1 VHTYQTVIVEKT
13 PDKVATITLNRPER
27 MNSFNLAMLDDFKAF
42 WTDVREDLNV
52 NAIVIRASE
61 GRAFCTG
68 VDVKE
73 SKGVVRSDNN
83 VWLEESPFHSLGAKA
98 NRCWKPVI
106 SAVHGLAAGGA
117 FYMLNES
124 DITICSDD
132 AEFFDP
138 HTTYGMVAAL
148 EPIGAVYKM
157 PLGEIMRMVL
167 MGLDE
172 RISAATALRIGLVS
186 EVVAKDALW
195 SRAHELAAKIA
206 AKPPAAIQGSV
217 RAVWESLEVPR
228 SAAMHRGL
236 AYPQIGNAIGESEID
251 RATIMA
257 GGKAFELR

>member
-1 VHTYQTVIVEKT
+1 MHTYQTVLVEKT

-42 WTDVREDLNV
+42 WEDVRADTSV
-52 NAIVIRASE
+52 NAIVIRAAD

-73 SKGVVRSDNN
+73 STGVTRSDNN

-106 SAVHGLAAGGA
+106 SAVHGMAAGGA

-124 DITICSDD
+124 DITICSED
-132 AEFFDP
+132 ATFFDP
-138 HTTYGMVAAL
+138 HTTYGMVASL

-172 RISAATALRIGLVS
+172 RISAQSALRMGLVT
-186 EVVAKDALW
+186 EVVARDALW
-195 SRAHELAAKIA
+195 ARAHELAAKIA

-217 RAVWESLEVPR
+217 RAIWESLEVPR

-236 AYPQIGNAIGESEID
+236 SYTQIGNAIGEAEID